1 MASQRSFIEAAAK
14 PLRQKRTIAA
24 SSASSRSNARGR
36 PIKAIA
42 EPFCDDQHIIP
53 LTPGINGLNSLLCRS
68 LQKEIAMTL
77 TGKRAL
83 VTGASRG
90 IGAAIAKALAA
101 EGADVAIT
109 YEKSADRAAE
119 VVAAIKAKGRKGV
132 AIQADSADVAAI
144 KASVEKTVAEL
155 GGLDILVNNAGILR
169 VGELKDIS
177 LADIDALLDVNVR
190 GQIVASQAAL
200 PHLGKGGRIITI
212 GSYFADRV
220 PSPVLSVYAATKSA
234 LTAFTKALARELG
247 PRAITVNI
255 VQPGSID
262 TDMNPA
268 HGPFGD
274 TLRGFMALG
283 RYGAPEDIADAVAFL
298 ASAKAKYITGST
310 LTVDG
315 GANA

>member
-1 MASQRSFIEAAAK
+1 
-14 PLRQKRTIAA
+14 
-24 SSASSRSNARGR
+24 
-36 PIKAIA
+36 
-42 EPFCDDQHIIP
+42 
-53 LTPGINGLNSLLCRS
+53 
-68 LQKEIAMTL
+68 MTL

-109 YEKSADRAAE
+109 YEKSADSAAK
-119 VVAAIKAKGRKGV
+119 VVDAIKASGRKAV
-132 AIQADSADVAAI
+132 AIQADSADVAAVQ
-144 KASVEKTVAEL
+144 ASVDKTVAAL

-169 VGELKDIS
+169 LGGLNDIS
-177 LADIDALLDVNVR
+177 LADIDALLNVNVR
-190 GQIVASQAAL
+190 SPIVASRAAL

-220 PSPVLSVYAATKSA
+220 PAPVLGVYAASKSA
-234 LTAFTKALARELG
+234 LIAFNKALARELG
-247 PRAITVNI
+247 PKDITVNL

-262 TDMNPA
+262 TDMNPS
-268 HGPFGD
+268 HGPTAE
-274 TLRGFMALG
+274 TLKQFMALG
-283 RYGAPEDIADAVAFL
+283 RYGAPDDIANAVAFL

>member
-1 MASQRSFIEAAAK
+1 
-14 PLRQKRTIAA
+14 
-24 SSASSRSNARGR
+24 
-36 PIKAIA
+36 
-42 EPFCDDQHIIP
+42 
-53 LTPGINGLNSLLCRS
+53 
-68 LQKEIAMTL
+68 MTL

-109 YEKSADRAAE
+109 YEKSTARAAE
-119 VVAAIKAKGRKGV
+119 VVAAIKAKGRKAV
-132 AIQADSADVAAI
+132 AIQADSADAAAVQ
-144 KASVEKTVAEL
+144 ASVEKTAAEL

-169 VGELKDIS
+169 LAALNDTS

-190 GQIVASQAAL
+190 AQIVASKAAL
-200 PHLGKGGRIITI
+200 AHLGKGGRIIII

-220 PSPVLSVYAATKSA
+220 PAPVLSVYAATKSA
-234 LTAFTKALARELG
+234 LVAFTKGLARELG
-247 PRAITVNI
+247 PKEITVNI

-268 HGPFGD
+268 TGPYAE
-274 TLRGFMALG
+274 TLRQFMALG
-283 RYGAPEDIADAVAFL
+283 RYGDSEDIANAVAFL
-298 ASAKAKYITGST
+298 ASPSAKYITGST
-310 LTVDG
+310 LTIDG